1 MKEAENT
8 WDNLIND
15 KLSKKRTRL
24 SRPTPINREIIFDKN
39 LVLLSITD
47 NKGIIEYCNDDFVE
61 ISGYEEYELAGFPH
75 NIVRHPDMPKTIFKL
90 MWSRIQNKENVIA
103 IIKNMS
109 KTGRYYWVYTDFIVK
124 EDEQGNIIGY
134 KAYRKAAPRKAIE
147 TMIPIYKKLKDIE
160 DVKGVDIAEKFLHGY
175 LDGIGTYYDKFV
187 ENLIIDNLPKKEEVL
202 IKAKINNSINS
213 ITNNNNITTE
223 KTKISNSVDNISE
236 KQKKAIERKSFF
248 KRMFGY

>member
-24 SRPTPINREIIFDKN
+24 SKPTPVNREIIFDKD

-47 NKGIIEYCNDDFVE
+47 SKGIIEYCNDNFVE

-109 KTGRYYWVYTDFIVK
+109 KTGRYYWIYTDFIVK

-134 KAYRKAAPRKAIE
+134 KAYRKAAPKKAIE
-147 TMIPIYKKLKDIE
+147 TIIPIYKKLKNIE
-160 DVKGVDIAEKFLHGY
+160 DAKGIDVAEKFLHGY

-187 ENLIIDNLPKKEEVL
+187 EDLIINNLPKKEEVL
-202 IKAKINNSINS
+202 AKINSSTNNI
-213 ITNNNNITTE
+213 ITNNNTE
-223 KTKISNSVDNISE
+223 KTEINSSTDNISE